1 MKTKIA
7 FVGTDSYAVLN
18 PAYSKEYFGGEAVQ
32 QVLLAR
38 AFRDAGFDVSMICL
52 DYGQPDG
59 ETLEDITVYKTH
71 GVDSGLPVIRFLHP
85 RMTLFNSALKRADA
99 DIYFQSCAGANT
111 GFVARFC
118 KKYKRK
124 FVFRLASDTDCI
136 PGAQLIQYYRDRK
149 IYEYGLRN
157 ADVVSAQSA
166 QQQLLLENNYS
177 LTSAVINMTCDIP
190 TDDHAVEK
198 TADFLWVSNIRQ
210 CKRPDLLL
218 DLANATP
225 ELSFKAIG
233 GPMNGEEALYDTVV
247 RKAATIPNLEFLGP
261 VPYHQMS
268 EHFASA
274 RAFLNTSDIEGFPN
288 TFLQAW
294 AQKAPILS
302 FFDPDG
308 LVQSL
313 SAGIIATDIEDMIT
327 QSSSMLSDSNKIAMM
342 GSNGYKYVQE
352 NYSGDQIVLEYE
364 NALA

>member
-38 AFRDAGFDVSMICL
+38 AFRDAGFEVSMICL
-52 DYGQPDG
+52 DYGQADG
-59 ETLEDITVYKTH
+59 EILEDITVYKTH
-71 GVDSGLPVIRFLHP
+71 GIDSGLPVVRFIHP
-85 RMTLFNSALKRADA
+85 RMTLFNAALKRADA

-124 FVFRLASDTDCI
+124 FVFRLASDSDCI
-136 PGAQLIQYYRDRK
+136 PGGQLIQYYRDRK

-157 ADVVSAQSA
+157 ADFVSAQST
-166 QQQLLLENNYS
+166 QQQLLLEKNYS
-177 LTSAVINMTCDIP
+177 LPSSVINMTCDIP
-190 TDDHAVEK
+190 KDGQVVEK

-218 DLANATP
+218 DLANAKP

-233 GPMNGEEALYDTVV
+233 GPMNGEKALYDAISD
-247 RKAATIPNLEFLGP
+247 KAASIPNLEFLGP
-261 VPYHQMS
+261 IPYHQMS
-268 EHFASA
+268 AHFASA

-308 LVQSL
+308 LVESL
-313 SAGIIATDIEDMIT
+313 SAGIIAADIEDMVT
-327 QSSSMLSDSNKIAMM
+327 KSSSMLSDSNNVSLM
-342 GSNGYKYVQE
+342 GTNGYVYVQE
-352 NYSGDQIVLEYE
+352 NYSGDRIVREYE